1 MESIQGILWV
11 SGLYETDD
19 PVSPA
24 EPVEIGDCSEDLC
37 GRYRLCHKNEKTGA
51 PFNSLPIEAGKIL

>member
-1 MESIQGILWV
+1 MKPMIQCPL
-11 SGLYETDD
+11 
-19 PVSPA
+19 A

-37 GRYRLCHKNEKTGA
+37 GRYRLCHKNEKNGSA